1 MSASTSSAPWTQAP
15 GTAARGTDPRYVS
28 RLTRETLALVMA
40 GGRGSRLHALT
51 DFRAKP
57 AVPFAGK
64 FRIIDFTLSNCLNSG
79 IRRIGV
85 LTQYHSHSL
94 NRHLHQAWGFL
105 RGELGEFVE
114 NLPAQQRSDDGLWY
128 QGTADAVYQNLDII
142 RAHAPRYVLVLAGD
156 HIYKMD
162 YGRLLAQHVE
172 SGAQLTIGCI
182 EVPIAEASAFGVMA
196 VDASG
201 RILKFAEKP
210 REPESIPGRPDTALA
225 SMGIYVF
232 DTQYLIERLLR
243 DAEDPTSKHD
253 FGGNIIPQVIAT
265 DRVYA
270 HTLRDV
276 HEPQRPGFW
285 RDVGT
290 LDAYWA
296 THMELTGVMPDF
308 NLYDDAW
315 PIWTHMPSVPPA
327 KFARGDGGQQG
338 VASES
343 LIAGGC
349 IVSGSKV
356 HRSVLFSGARVDDGA
371 QVDESVV
378 LPNAIIGRRARIRR
392 AIIDAGCV
400 IPEGMVIGEDATRDA
415 KRFLVSPRGL
425 VLVTPTMLGQRA
437 GGAIRNRSAQRACCS
452 PPAKPCLL

>member
-1 MSASTSSAPWTQAP
+1 MNSSSAQ
-15 GTAARGTDPRYVS
+15 TAASRGADPRYVS

-94 NRHLHQAWGFL
+94 TRHLQQAWGFL

-128 QGTADAVYQNLDII
+128 RGTADAVYQNLDII
-142 RAHAPRYVLVLAGD
+142 RAHAPRMVLVLAGD

-182 EVPIAEASAFGVMA
+182 EVPLAEASAFGVMA
-196 VDASG
+196 VDEQG

-210 REPESIPGRPDTALA
+210 KSPEPIPGKPDTALA

-232 DTQYLIERLLR
+232 DIQYLIERLLR
-243 DAEDPTSKHD
+243 DAEDPHSKHD
-253 FGGNIIPQVIAT
+253 FGGNIIPGVIAT
-265 DRVYA
+265 DRVFA

-276 HEPQRPGFW
+276 HEPERPGFW

-296 THMELTGVMPDF
+296 THMELTGVMPEF
-308 NLYDDAW
+308 NLYDEAW

-327 KFARGDGGQQG
+327 KFVRGEGGRQG
-338 VASES
+338 TASES

-349 IVSGSKV
+349 ILSGSSV
-356 HRSVLFSGARVDDGA
+356 HRSVLFSGSRVDDGA
-371 QVDESVV
+371 QLEDAVV
-378 LPNAIIGRRARIRR
+378 LPNARIGRRARIHR
-392 AIIDAGCV
+392 AIIDEGCV
-400 IPEGMVIGEDATRDA
+400 IPEGMVIGEDAARDA
-415 KRFLVSPRGL
+415 KRFHLSPQGL
-425 VLVTPTMLGQRA
+425 VLVTPTMLGQHV
-437 GGAIRNRSAQRACCS
+437 GGA
-452 PPAKPCLL
+452 P